1 MDWRRSRRST
11 NVEDRRGSGVS
22 GPLVGGG
29 LGTIVIALIVA
40 FLGGDPSV
48 VLDQAARQNPPAQAP
63 QANSPQ
69 DAQMIDFVKAVL
81 GDTEDTWREIFAQSG
96 ATYAEPKL
104 VIFSDAVQSG
114 CGVANSAVG
123 PFYCP
128 RDQTVYID
136 LNFYRDLKNR
146 FQAPGDFAQAYVI
159 AHEVGHH
166 VQNLTGIS
174 DQVQQLQR
182 RSSEAKANELSVRL
196 ELQADCYAGVW
207 GYHADRSRQLL
218 EQGDVEEAINA
229 ASAIGDDRL
238 QSQGRGYVDPDS
250 FTHGSSQQRVRW
262 FTRGLQTGDP
272 SQCDTFSARSL

>member
-48 VLDQAARQNPPAQAP
+48 VLDQAAQQNPQIQAP
-63 QANSPQ
+63 QNRSPQ
-69 DAQMIDFVKAVL
+69 DDQMTEFVSAVL
-81 GDTEDTWREIFAQSG
+81 GDTEDTWGEIFTQNG
-96 ATYAEPKL
+96 ERYVEPKL

-114 CGVANSAVG
+114 CGVAQSSAG
-123 PFYCP
+123 PFYCS
-128 RDQTVYID
+128 RDQTIYID
-136 LNFYRDLKNR
+136 LEFYRELRNR

-166 VQNLTGIS
+166 VQNITGTLGEVNS
-174 DQVQQLQR
+174 LRQ
-182 RSSEAKANELSVRL
+182 RSSEARSNELSVRL

-207 GYHADRSRQLL
+207 GHHADRSRQIL
-218 EQGDVEEAINA
+218 EQGDIEEAINA
-229 ASAIGDDRL
+229 ASAIGDDRI
-238 QSQGRGYVDPDS
+238 QQKTRGYVDPES
-250 FTHGSSQQRVRW
+250 FSHGSSQQRARW

-272 SQCDTFSARSL
+272 NQCDTFSARNL